1 MTNSL
6 KTQRVYSVF
15 DNSCLLVQATDT
27 PTREPGGVHKVD
39 NGLVFSDGVGGF
51 YDCCFGC
58 VPASLRPSFKQSTLG
73 WLTSLHTE
81 GILDSNLVLPS
92 SGSVLGAAYL
102 KTLVYNKHISEY
114 RVEYKRACEC
124 LKHTVKPWA
133 LLSDQPSENFEL
145 FDSVKLYS
153 DMSERGFMPGKYK
166 YSYLKH
172 CTPDGS
178 LTRSETRSATRTGKT
193 GGKIFELHESVGWFC
208 CVLLKQEWV
217 NPTYYDNSPT
227 IKFNILIREDDE
239 VELFDPASWIAQAEN
254 PEGEEKRPP
263 SFPEGEDAKLQSGA
277 TWTVRERTLK

>member
-1 MTNSL
+1 MTHSVKNSV
-6 KTQRVYSVF
+6 KHNVF

-27 PTREPGGVHKVD
+27 QGASRRGSGGVHKVD

-73 WLTSLHTE
+73 WLTSLHSE
-81 GILDSNLVLPS
+81 GVLDSNLVVD
-92 SGSVLGAAYL
+92 GNAVLGAAYL
-102 KTLVYNKHISEY
+102 KTLSYNKFIDEH
-114 RVEYKRACEC
+114 RVEYRRACEC

-166 YSYLKH
+166 YRYLKH

-178 LTRSETRSATRTGKT
+178 LTPQGRAQRVS
-193 GGKIFELHESVGWFC
+193 GKIFELHESVGWFC

-217 NPTYYDNSPT
+217 NPTYYDNSAT
-227 IKFNILIREDDE
+227 IKFNFVVLAD
-239 VELFDPASWIAQAEN
+239 
-254 PEGEEKRPP
+254 
-263 SFPEGEDAKLQSGA
+263 
-277 TWTVRERTLK
+277 